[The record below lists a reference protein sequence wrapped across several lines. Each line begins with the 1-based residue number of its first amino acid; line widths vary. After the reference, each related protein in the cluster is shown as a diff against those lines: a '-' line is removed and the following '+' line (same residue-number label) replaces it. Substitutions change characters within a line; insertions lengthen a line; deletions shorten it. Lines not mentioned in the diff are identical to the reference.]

1 MAVARATPAGARLGH
16 PSGTAGEAPD
26 NVPDKFENIQAAAR
40 VQRQG
45 RECASLGE
53 SGASLLS
60 EPIEDRD
67 LKFLR
72 QLDELKPTLSY
83 EGWQKDLETAESLF
97 VSQPNA
103 ALSRLDEM
111 RREQLLYDYKSGRAP
126 PPPPPPPGAL
136 PPQPADISNLEAEL
150 RRVYRRGLARKD
162 YSITRAKLRELIKT
176 TAETAPVMALQDP
189 EEMALRL
196 ELVQIQDEEINQDED
211 EDGPQATDSTRSA
224 AMPAASLGST
234 KYDGYELS
242 YTDAGTLQIYIP
254 AKGAGVWDKAAATTV
269 TVASMFTT
277 RKLVR
282 AVPLAA
288 AAAAGTAAAP
298 ALVVLLLFD
307 LFSIGGAGY
316 VCKETIIEP
325 ATDTTITI
333 GRYEW
338 TVVRRTVAGVVTF
351 DKQGATEGL
360 IQDYW
365 ALVKLAESDEELSDT
380 EKGVRFK
387 KELKLLKEGE
397 GLFCV
402 LKQIARDPNE
412 ELVWKV
418 LSHVRRLDD

>member
-1 MAVARATPAGARLGH
+1 
-16 PSGTAGEAPD
+16 
-26 NVPDKFENIQAAAR
+26 
-40 VQRQG
+40 
-45 RECASLGE
+45 
-53 SGASLLS
+53 
-60 EPIEDRD
+60 
-67 LKFLR
+67 
-72 QLDELKPTLSY
+72 
-83 EGWQKDLETAESLF
+83 
-97 VSQPNA
+97 
-103 ALSRLDEM
+103 M
-111 RREQLLYDYKSGRAP
+111 RREQLLHDYKRGRAP

-136 PPQPADISNLEAEL
+136 PPQPADNNLFEELQDNNLAEL
-150 RRVYRRGLARKD
+150 QEIFESTDADWVEEN
-162 YSITRAKLRELIKT
+162 YSITRAKLREVIKS
-176 TAETAPVMALQDP
+176 TAEAAAVMALQDP
-189 EEMALRL
+189 AEMALRL

-224 AMPAASLGST
+224 AMPAASLGPT
-234 KYDGYELS
+234 KYVGYELS
-242 YTDAGTLQIYIP
+242 YTDAGTLQIYLP

-298 ALVVLLLFD
+298 ALFASLLFD

-316 VCKETIIEP
+316 FCKEAIIDP

-365 ALVKLAESDEELSDT
+365 ALVKLADEELSDT

-387 KELKLLKEGE
+387 KELKQGE

-402 LKQIARDPNE
+402 LKQIGRDPNQ
-412 ELVWKV
+412 ELVGKV
-418 LSHVRRLDD
+418 LSHVWRLDDFERTRSADDEALAESDAK